1 MKLLSNAFS
10 IGSLLLSSVFAN
22 AGDILEA
29 NVEHKDKQYFISLDA
44 VINADSQRVYK
55 ILTDY
60 ENLTQLSDS
69 IKESQ
74 IIYSLSDHDHRVR
87 VQTKACVTFFCKTI
101 NQVQDVEELPGM
113 VIVTTS
119 LPQKSDVDYAH
130 ARWKIS
136 NSNGFTHISF
146 SSDLKPSFWVPPVIG
161 PPLIERALRNEA
173 IAVIEGLEALAQQQ

>member
-1 MKLLSNAFS
+1 MNLLRTIFS
-10 IGSLLLSSVFAN
+10 IGSLFLSSVFAN
-22 AGDILEA
+22 AGEIIEA
-29 NVEHKDKQYFISLDA
+29 SVEHKNKQYFISIEA
-44 VINADSQRVYK
+44 VINADSQRVYSM
-55 ILTDY
+55 LTDY

-69 IKESQ
+69 IEESQ
-74 IIYSLSDHDHRVR
+74 LVYSLSDNDHRVR
-87 VQTKACVTFFCKTI
+87 VQTEACVTFFCKTI

-136 NSNGFTHISF
+136 SSNGFTHISF

-161 PPLIERALRNEA
+161 PPLIERALRNEV
-173 IAVIEGLEALAQQQ
+173 ISIIEGLETLAQ